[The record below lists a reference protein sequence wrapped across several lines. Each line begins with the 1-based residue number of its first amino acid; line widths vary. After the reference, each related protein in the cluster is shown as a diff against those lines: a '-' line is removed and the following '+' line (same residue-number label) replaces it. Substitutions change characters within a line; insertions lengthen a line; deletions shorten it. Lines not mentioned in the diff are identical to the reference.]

1 MSDKDVRVP
10 YGKSAQDTAVLLLA
24 AVEEKGAN
32 VSDVRVDSLGGFLVP
47 ESIAKQAGL
56 NEKDGLAFDNT
67 DPDSIRRYA
76 IRWVAKPEKAQDPR
90 LLKFIAIYQNSPEVK
105 ATLKRLYGDLIS
117 FPW

>member
-1 MSDKDVRVP
+1 MVANPKRLKFVQIEGSQSARTFDDV
-10 YGKSAQDTAVLLLA
+10 TASVTYTT
-24 AVEEKGAN
+24 
-32 VSDVRVDSLGGFLVP
+32 F
-47 ESIAKQAGL
+47 AKQAGL